1 MKIPYNS
8 SNSFVRNIFLLKDEC
23 PFDLYT
29 VTFTYICKKKNIVF
43 VLFYQLPV
51 NVYN

>member
-29 VTFTYICKKKNIVF
+29 VTFAYICKKNIVF

>member
-29 VTFTYICKKKNIVF
+29 VTFTYIFKKKYRICIVLS
-43 VLFYQLPV
+43 VTS
-51 NVYN
+51 

>member
-29 VTFTYICKKKNIVF
+29 VTFTYICKKKYRFCV
-43 VLFYQLPV
+43 VLTV
-51 NVYN
+51 TS